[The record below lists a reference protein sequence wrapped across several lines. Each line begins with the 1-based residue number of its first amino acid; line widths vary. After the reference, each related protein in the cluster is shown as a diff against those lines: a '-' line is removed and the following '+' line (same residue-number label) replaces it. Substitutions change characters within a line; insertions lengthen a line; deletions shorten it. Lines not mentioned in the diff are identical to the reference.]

1 MENLVHSLYYGML
14 KPLGVFLSFIIP
26 INIFVVTPG
35 FLANWFCCWYCM
47 LSGLEDDV
55 EQVRRLIQNLE
66 VTGPTMVKAKMK
78 KLGDTKNWNFSV
90 RDVHQFVYKSWKNDS
105 ITGVDEM
112 EKVLENGKVPLKIK
126 FELEIKPEDEKT
138 EIEYLDWCWRL
149 GMSNS

>member
-1 MENLVHSLYYGML
+1 M
-14 KPLGVFLSFIIP
+14 
-26 INIFVVTPG
+26 
-35 FLANWFCCWYCM
+35 
-47 LSGLEDDV
+47 

-138 EIEYLDWCWRL
+138 EIEYLDWCW
-149 GMSNS
+149 GCP